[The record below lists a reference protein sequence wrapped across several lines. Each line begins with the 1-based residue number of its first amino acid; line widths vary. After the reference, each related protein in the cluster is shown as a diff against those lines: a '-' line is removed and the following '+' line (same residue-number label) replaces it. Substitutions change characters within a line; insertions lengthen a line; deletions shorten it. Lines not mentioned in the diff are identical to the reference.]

1 MKKNLLTNLRWI
13 SAVSRRFARVDRKGR
28 SAVTSTLATL
38 GICFGVMTLTVVM
51 SVMNGFQMSFI
62 DAILE
67 VSSYHLRAVDVPE
80 SQESELIAACAKD
93 KNITACVPFYE
104 AQVLMTGEKGG
115 AEAVNVR
122 AADDSIYYDD
132 EGFRRE
138 LKMLSGSFDLHD
150 ADSIILGSTLART
163 LGVRVGSTVNLLVMS
178 GGSDVE
184 LFSND
189 RVFTVSGIF
198 TTGYTEIN
206 SGYAFV
212 STQAASKY
220 FGSSAKKI
228 WGIKLKKYDSDL
240 RALNSLS
247 KQLGWLSASEAGVSK
262 PQSKSNSIALPQ
274 PQLLSW
280 RNFNRTFFG
289 ALRIEK
295 NMLLLLVALIFVV
308 VAINIY
314 NGMRR
319 LVFERRTE
327 IAVLSALGARKS
339 GIKAI
344 FIMRGLFM
352 GTFGAL
358 IGVAL
363 GIIISLNTDVVFTAA
378 AKLMYA
384 LQYVWTAITNHQN
397 LQYVQVNSTYNLY
410 ATIPAR
416 VFPGEVT
423 AITLFGILSPLF
435 ASLAASRNVLKMT
448 VSEVLHNE

>member
-1 MKKNLLTNLRWI
+1 MKKENNFIKNFRWI

-67 VSSYHLRAVDVPE
+67 VSSYHLRAVEVPAE
-80 SQESELIAACAKD
+80 EENALLEACKAD
-93 KNITACVPFYE
+93 KHVLSCHPFYE
-104 AQVLMTGEKGG
+104 AQALMTGEKGG
-115 AEAVNVR
+115 ALAVNVR
-122 AADDSIYYDD
+122 AAGEEIYSEDQ
-132 EGFRRE
+132 GFRRE
-138 LKMLSGSFDLHD
+138 LKMLSGRFEFPQ
-150 ADSIILGSTLART
+150 ADSIVLGSTLARN
-163 LGVRVGSTVNLLVMS
+163 LGVRIGSTVNLLVMS

-184 LFSND
+184 LFSSD
-189 RVFTVSGIF
+189 RLFTVTGIF
-198 TTGYTEIN
+198 TTGYSEIN

-212 STQAASKY
+212 GTEAAEKY

-228 WGIKLKKYDSDL
+228 WGIKLKSYDDDL
-240 RALNSLS
+240 RAVTSLKKKLPALN
-247 KQLGWLSASEAGVSK
+247 
-262 PQSKSNSIALPQ
+262 IM
-274 PQLLSW
+274 SW
-280 RNFNRTFFG
+280 RSFNRTFFG

-327 IAVLSALGARKS
+327 IAVLSALGAKKR
-339 GIKAI
+339 GIKSI
-344 FIMRGLFM
+344 FIMRGFIM
-352 GTFGAL
+352 GTVGAL
-358 IGVAL
+358 AGVAL
-363 GIIISLNTDVVFTAA
+363 GILISLNTDLVFTAA
-378 AKLMYA
+378 AKLMYGIQYLITA
-384 LQYVWTAITNHQN
+384 LTDRQN
-397 LQYVQVNSTYNLY
+397 LQYVQVNSSYTLY
-410 ATIPAR
+410 ASIPAR

-423 AITLFGILSPLF
+423 AITLFGIFSPLI
-435 ASLAASRNVLKMT
+435 ASWAASRNVLKMT

>member
-1 MKKNLLTNLRWI
+1 MKESFVKNLQWI

-67 VSSYHLRAVDVPE
+67 VSSYHLRAVNV
-80 SQESELIAACAKD
+80 SEKEEPLLLAAC
-93 KNITACVPFYE
+93 KNNKQVSACLPFYE
-104 AQVLMTGEKGG
+104 AQALMTGEKGG
-115 AEAVNVR
+115 AQAVNIR
-122 AADDSIYYDD
+122 AAGTEIYYDD
-132 EGFRRE
+132 PGFNKQ
-138 LKMLSGSFDLHD
+138 LKMLSGSFDLSEPD
-150 ADSIILGSTLART
+150 TIILGSTLARN
-163 LGVRVGSTVNLLVMS
+163 LGVRLGSTVNLLVMS

-184 LFSND
+184 LFSSD
-189 RVFTVSGIF
+189 RIFTVRGIF
-198 TTGYTEIN
+198 TTGYAEIN

-212 STQAASKY
+212 GTEAASKY
-220 FGSSAKKI
+220 FGEGAKKI
-228 WGIKLKKYDSDL
+228 WGIKLKKYDGDL
-240 RALNSLS
+240 RAISSL
-247 KQLGWLSASEAGVSK
+247 KKE
-262 PQSKSNSIALPQ
+262 LPQ
-274 PQLLSW
+274 LEILSW
-280 RNFNRTFFG
+280 RSFNRTFFG

-327 IAVLSALGARKS
+327 IAVLSALGARRG

-344 FIMRGLFM
+344 FIMRGFIM
-352 GTFGAL
+352 GSLGAL

-363 GIIISLNTDVVFTAA
+363 GILISLNTDLVFTGA

-384 LQYVWTAITNHQN
+384 IQYLITAITDHQN
-397 LQYVQVNSTYNLY
+397 LEYVQVNSSYNLY
-410 ATIPAR
+410 ASIPAR
-416 VFPGEVT
+416 IFPGEVV
-423 AITLFGILSPLF
+423 AITLFGILSPLL
-435 ASLAASRNVLKMT
+435 ASLAASKNVLKMT

>member
-1 MKKNLLTNLRWI
+1 MKDGFIKNLRWI

-67 VSSYHLRAVDVPE
+67 VSSYHIRAVDVPSNE
-80 SQESELIAACAKD
+80 EPSLIAACKEN
-93 KNITACVPFYE
+93 KYVSACVPFYE
-104 AQVLMTGEKGG
+104 AQALMTGDKGG
-115 AEAVNVR
+115 AVAVNVR
-122 AADDSIYYDD
+122 AADESIYYEDP
-132 EGFRRE
+132 GFQKQ
-138 LKMLSGSFDLHD
+138 LKMVSGSFDFSD
-150 ADSIILGSTLART
+150 ADSIVLGSTLARN

-178 GGSDVE
+178 GGSDVD
-184 LFSND
+184 LFSSD
-189 RVFTVSGIF
+189 RIFTVRGIF
-198 TTGYTEIN
+198 STGYAEIN

-212 STQAASKY
+212 GTQAAEKY

-228 WGIKLKKYDSDL
+228 WGIKLKKYDDDL
-240 RALNSLS
+240 RAVSSLN
-247 KQLGWLSASEAGVSK
+247 KQLDWSEGA
-262 PQSKSNSIALPQ
+262 KS
-274 PQLLSW
+274 QLISW

-295 NMLLLLVALIFVV
+295 NMLLFLVALIFVV

-339 GIKAI
+339 GIKSI
-344 FIMRGLFM
+344 FIMRGLIM
-352 GTFGAL
+352 GTVGAL
-358 IGVAL
+358 TGVVL
-363 GIIISLNTDVVFTAA
+363 GILISLNTDAVFFVA
-378 AKLMYA
+378 AKLMYGI
-384 LQYVWTAITNHQN
+384 QYLVTAITDRQN
-397 LQYVQVNSTYNLY
+397 LQYVQVNSSYTLY

-416 VFPGEVT
+416 VFPGEVA
-423 AITLFGILSPLF
+423 AITLFGIFSPLI

>member
-1 MKKNLLTNLRWI
+1 MKKNLITQIRWI

-28 SAVTSTLATL
+28 SAVTSRLATL

-51 SVMNGFQMSFI
+51 SIMNGFQMSFI

-80 SQESELIAACAKD
+80 HLEKNLISVCAED
-93 KNITACVPFYE
+93 KHVAACVPFYE
-104 AQVLMTGEKGG
+104 SQVLMTGEKGG
-115 AEAVNVR
+115 AVAVNVR
-122 AADDSIYYDD
+122 AADEAIYYED
-132 EGFRRE
+132 EGFRKQ
-138 LKMLSGSFDLHD
+138 LKMLSGAFDFSD
-150 ADSIILGSTLART
+150 SDSIILGSSLARN
-163 LGVRVGSTVNLLVMS
+163 LGVRVGSNVNLLVMS

-184 LFSND
+184 LFSSD
-189 RVFTVSGIF
+189 RIFTVRGIF
-198 TTGYTEIN
+198 TTGYAEIN
-206 SGYAFV
+206 NSYAFV
-212 STQAASKY
+212 GTEAAKKY

-228 WGIKLKKYDSDL
+228 WGIKLHKYDGDL
-240 RALNSLS
+240 RAISSL
-247 KQLGWLSASEAGVSK
+247 KKE
-262 PQSKSNSIALPQ
+262 LPQ
-274 PQLLSW
+274 INFLSW

-344 FIMRGLFM
+344 FIMRGFIM
-352 GTFGAL
+352 GTLGAL
-358 IGVAL
+358 VGVLL
-363 GIIISLNTDVVFTAA
+363 GLLISLNTDVVFTAA

-384 LQYVWTAITNHQN
+384 IQYLVTAITDRQN
-397 LQYVQVNSTYNLY
+397 LQYVQVNSSYNLY

-423 AITLFGILSPLF
+423 AIALFGILSPLI
-435 ASLAASRNVLKMT
+435 ASLAASKNVLKMT

>member
-1 MKKNLLTNLRWI
+1 MKDGFIKNLRWI

-67 VSSYHLRAVDVPE
+67 VSSYHIRAFDVPSNE
-80 SQESELIAACAKD
+80 EPSLIAACKEN
-93 KNITACVPFYE
+93 KYVSACVPFYE
-104 AQVLMTGEKGG
+104 AQALMTGDKGG
-115 AEAVNVR
+115 AVAVNVR
-122 AADDSIYYDD
+122 AADESIYYEDP
-132 EGFRRE
+132 GFQKQ
-138 LKMLSGSFDLHD
+138 LKMVSGSFDFSD
-150 ADSIILGSTLART
+150 ADSIVLGSTLARN

-178 GGSDVE
+178 GGSDVD
-184 LFSND
+184 LFSSD
-189 RVFTVSGIF
+189 RIFTVRGIF
-198 TTGYTEIN
+198 STGYAEIN

-212 STQAASKY
+212 GTQAAERY

-228 WGIKLKKYDSDL
+228 WGIKLKKYDDDL
-240 RALNSLS
+240 RAVSSLN
-247 KQLGWLSASEAGVSK
+247 KQLDWSEGA
-262 PQSKSNSIALPQ
+262 KS
-274 PQLLSW
+274 QLISW

-295 NMLLLLVALIFVV
+295 NMLLFLVALIFVV

-339 GIKAI
+339 GIKSI
-344 FIMRGLFM
+344 FIMRGLIM
-352 GTFGAL
+352 GTVGAL
-358 IGVAL
+358 TGVVL
-363 GIIISLNTDVVFTAA
+363 GILISLNTDAVFLVA
-378 AKLMYA
+378 AKLMYGI
-384 LQYVWTAITNHQN
+384 QYLVTAITDRQN
-397 LQYVQVNSTYNLY
+397 LQYVQVNSSYTLY

-416 VFPGEVT
+416 VFPGEVA
-423 AITLFGILSPLF
+423 AITLFGIFSPLI